1 MKYRNDETDKVNIIE
16 SAIVEILFDSEN
28 CQMVFELDWC
38 EGLPIKVVCEEVSNY
53 SIDFE
58 NITEQGSDIGDIG
71 IQGWSYIQNK
81 DKWIIQFNIGFN
93 PKGIIKISC
102 SDFYFDVPSKPYS
115 EGGNDNLITDF
126 LFDNIVVPRNSRQG
140 YLMLYQLKFD
150 STMWNTN
157 IVFKNKTKRIE
168 ILCEECFNNKY
179 KINGLVN
186 STFCI
191 NESEIKN
198 LKESFNQQKEL
209 NLIGLSNNSISLNC
223 TKLEIKEK
231 YN

>member
-93 PKGIIKISC
+93 PKGIIKISW

-126 LFDNIVVPRNSRQG
+126 LFDNVVVPRDYKQG
-140 YLMLYQLKFD
+140 DLMLYQLKFD

>member
-1 MKYRNDETDKVNIIE
+1 MIFRNNATDKINIIE
-16 SAIVEILFDSEN
+16 SAMTEILFDSEN
-28 CQMVFELDWC
+28 CQIEFEVDWC
-38 EGLPIKVVCEEVSNY
+38 EGFPIKVVCEEVSNY
-53 SIDFE
+53 SIDLE
-58 NITEQGSDIGDIG
+58 NISEQGFDIGNLEIR
-71 IQGWSYIQNK
+71 GWSYMKNN
-81 DKWIIQFNIGFN
+81 DKWIIQFNFEFN

-157 IVFKNKTKRIE
+157 IVFKNKTKKIE

-191 NESEIKN
+191 DESEIKKN
-198 LKESFNQQKEL
+198 NDTFNQQK
-209 NLIGLSNNSISLNC
+209 GLYLVGSSNNTISLNC

-231 YN
+231 

>member
-1 MKYRNDETDKVNIIE
+1 MYIHKIR
-16 SAIVEILFDSEN
+16 
-28 CQMVFELDWC
+28 
-38 EGLPIKVVCEEVSNY
+38 
-53 SIDFE
+53 
-58 NITEQGSDIGDIG
+58 
-71 IQGWSYIQNK
+71 IQNFR
-81 DKWIIQFNIGFN
+81 IFG
-93 PKGIIKISC
+93 
-102 SDFYFDVPSKPYS
+102 
-115 EGGNDNLITDF
+115 DNGTDF

-191 NESEIKN
+191 DESEIKKN
-198 LKESFNQQKEL
+198 NDTFNQQK
-209 NLIGLSNNSISLNC
+209 GLYLVGSSNNTISLNC

-231 YN
+231 